1 MGLLPRSPWLAA
13 PLAWLVFFAV
23 GRMTKAA
30 LQRLPEGPAWR
41 PHAVLK
47 IALLAVSLA
56 AIALDG
62 FSLSDVGFRS
72 PVRAIWGAS
81 IGLGLLLGA
90 VGTLV
95 VLVSGIQGLRK
106 TLKGHSFASIVVWAW
121 VVSSVVEEVYCRGW
135 FQTSTMPEVARASL
149 VALLPSAV
157 LFGSMHLSLLWAGV
171 DRASVA
177 LVVTSTTVLGLLC
190 AWARAA
196 SDSLYPAI
204 AAHVAFNVGG
214 ALGGI
219 VYAAAYR
226 SATGKMPFQA

>member
-1 MGLLPRSPWLAA
+1 MVLLPRSPWLAV

-30 LQRLPEGPAWR
+30 LRPLPEGPAWR

-56 AIALDG
+56 AMALSG
-62 FSLSDVGFRS
+62 LSLSDVGFRS
-72 PVRAIWGAS
+72 PVRAIWGTS
-81 IGLGLLLGA
+81 IALGSTLGV

-95 VLVSGIQGLRK
+95 VLVSGLQGLRK
-106 TLKGHSFASIVVWAW
+106 VMKGQSFGSIVIWAW
-121 VVSSVVEEVYCRGW
+121 VVSSVVEEIYCRGW
-135 FQTSTMPEVARASL
+135 FQTSTMPEVAQVSI

-171 DRASVA
+171 DRASVV
-177 LVVTSTTVLGLLC
+177 LVVASTTVLGLLC

-219 VYAAAYR
+219 AYAVVHR